1 MSKERVRWIV
11 VLAAVVLINLLLKPL
26 AVRWDLTADRRYTIH
41 PQSLNEVATLEEPA
55 TVTLFLNGE
64 MNSSFKR
71 LKESTEYLVEELHR
85 HNRLSERLRTY
96 RGTRARQRRQNRT
109 DHPLAIRPTD
119 L

>member
-85 HNRLSERLRTY
+85 HNRLFRFDDSEL
-96 RGTRARQRRQNRT
+96 
-109 DHPLAIRPTD
+109 D
-119 L
+119 